1 MTTEATNGQ
10 PLSWASLNLSEIDT
24 DSTGG
29 GTPAGEVPTGTYKL
43 RLVGSKPNPFPNQQ
57 GTTDID
63 FVITEGQYARKHV
76 FASLPSPG
84 AYSWVPKAAAILV
97 KRLGITQQPGED
109 LVDTL
114 SRGAANG
121 ASLITA
127 DVVESKYTDSNG
139 NERQGR
145 PKLQFFSIAAAV

>member
-1 MTTEATNGQ
+1 MTTEQTNGV
-10 PLSWASLNLSEIDT
+10 PLSWASLNLAEVDT
-24 DSTGG
+24 DSGG
-29 GTPAGEVPTGTYKL
+29 SAPTGEVPTGTYKL
-43 RLVGSKPNPFPNQQ
+43 RLVGSKPNPFPNQE

-63 FVITEGQYARKHV
+63 FQIVEGQYARKHI
-76 FASLPSPG
+76 FASLPAPG
-84 AYSWVPKAAAILV
+84 KYSWVPKAAAILV

-127 DVVESKYTDSNG
+127 DVTENTYTDANG
-139 NERQGR
+139 NSKQGR
-145 PKLQFFSIAAAV
+145 PRFQFFSVASAI

>member
-1 MTTEATNGQ
+1 MTEQTNGQ
-10 PLSWASLNLSEIDT
+10 PLSWASLNLAEIDT
-24 DSTGG
+24 DGG
-29 GTPAGEVPTGTYKL
+29 GQSTGEVPTGTYKL
-43 RLVGSKPNPFPNQQ
+43 RLVGAKPNPFPNQA

-63 FVITEGQYARKHV
+63 LVITEGQYARKHV
-76 FASLPSPG
+76 FASLPAPG
-84 AYSWVPKAAAILV
+84 SYSWVPKAAAILV

-127 DVVESKYTDSNG
+127 DVQENRYTDKNTG
-139 NERQGR
+139 EEKVGR
-145 PKLQFFSIAAAV
+145 PKLQFFSIASAV